1 MPWHDALST
10 WAARTPDALFA
21 SDSGFIAILR
31 GRDFRWVFVNQA
43 FERLFPGHS
52 AIGET
57 VRATF
62 PEAEAQRFLALLEQV
77 YTTGKRFVGEQVPF
91 VLHSVTGGPTRELFL
106 DFVYEPLSDDSGA
119 VTGIVLTGFDVTKRV
134 RTERELRQ
142 REERYRTLFNSID
155 EGFCIIE
162 MLFDNDNRPID
173 YRFLET
179 NATFERQTGLV
190 GAVGRTARELVP
202 NLEQHW
208 FDIYGKVALTG
219 EPLRFIDGSA
229 AMDRWFDLY
238 ATRVGGADS
247 REVALLFTDITAR
260 REAEAERERLLI
272 AERESREAAEGAVQ
286 ARDTFLSIAAHELK
300 TPLTAL
306 KGGAQ
311 LLRRRQLRGQL
322 DPDRL
327 IGGLDTLI
335 RSIDRLSTLTDDLL
349 DVARLRTGQLPLIAQ
364 PLDLTTLMAEA
375 VAGIRDREDGD
386 DRLTLDADPALPPV
400 LADGA
405 RIEQVIDNL
414 LDNAIKYSPD
424 GGVVAVT
431 VRAEG
436 AGVSMGVR
444 DTGIGLPPEASELIF
459 EPFGRASNAVTST
472 LPGMGLGLFICRS
485 IVERH
490 GGWIRAE
497 SAGEGRGTT
506 VTFWLPCAGP
516 TAAPVS
522 ASTHAEA
529 R

>member
-1 MPWHDALST
+1 
-10 WAARTPDALFA
+10 
-21 SDSGFIAILR
+21 
-31 GRDFRWVFVNQA
+31 
-43 FERLFPGHS
+43 
-52 AIGET
+52 
-57 VRATF
+57 
-62 PEAEAQRFLALLEQV
+62 
-77 YTTGKRFVGEQVPF
+77 
-91 VLHSVTGGPTRELFL
+91 
-106 DFVYEPLSDDSGA
+106 
-119 VTGIVLTGFDVTKRV
+119 
-134 RTERELRQ
+134 
-142 REERYRTLFNSID
+142 
-155 EGFCIIE
+155 
-162 MLFDNDNRPID
+162 
-173 YRFLET
+173 
-179 NATFERQTGLV
+179 
-190 GAVGRTARELVP
+190 
-202 NLEQHW
+202 LEQHW

-300 TPLTAL
+300 APLTAL

-364 PLDLTTLMAEA
+364 PLDLTPLPADA
-375 VAGIRDREDGD
+375 VAVIRDREDGD

-459 EPFGRASNAVTST
+459 EPFGRASNAATST

-506 VTFWLPCAGP
+506 MTFWLPWAGP